1 MYLVSLDV
9 SCVLFNATA
18 ITGIYAYLHTLSL
31 HDALPVYGA
40 VHARRPGLRVLV
52 AELRV
57 VGVQVGT
64 AVDLPGADRHAAVR
78 AHVPGTREAL
88 PARQHRQPGA
98 DRVLRAAGHRVAVAA
113 LSHRD
118 AAGRARGA
126 GRRVVDRGGGH
137 R

>member
-1 MYLVSLDV
+1 MM
-9 SCVLFNATA
+9 
-18 ITGIYAYLHTLSL
+18 
-31 HDALPVYGA
+31 
-40 VHARRPGLRVLV
+40 RRPPRITRTATLFPYTTLFRSRVLV

-57 VGVQVGT
+57 VGGQVGT

-118 AAGRARGA
+118 AAGR
-126 GRRVVDRGGGH
+126 DRKSTRLNSSH
-137 R
+137 